1 MKTWWRVLLV
11 TLLSLLPGVLLAAA
25 AEPAAQIDALHA
37 VLIKAMKHGGSKAE
51 RTALIEANV
60 VDSFDFETIAKVSVG
75 RDWQKI
81 GADGQKRLTE
91 LLRQLS
97 LATYADR
104 FDSFEGQAFVQDGVV
119 TGKSGTVIK
128 THILRSNG
136 EKVSLHY
143 YFRNGR
149 IFNVVADGVSDL
161 ALRRADYGSILR
173 REGFPALLTHIERNI
188 DELR

>member
-1 MKTWWRVLLV
+1 MKKICFGLQLLALFLLLGLLV
-11 TLLSLLPGVLLAAA
+11 AAR
-25 AEPAAQIDALHA
+25 AEPGAQVDALHA
-37 VLIKAMKHGGSKAE
+37 VLIKAMKHGGTAAE
-51 RTALIEANV
+51 RTALVEATV
-60 VDSFDFETIAKVSVG
+60 GGSFDFETIARVSVG

-119 TGKSGTVIK
+119 TGKSGTVVK

>member
-1 MKTWWRVLLV
+1 MNLRTVLW
-11 TLLSLLPGVLLAAA
+11 LLLLAWAPGVRAV
-25 AEPAAQIDALHA
+25 EPAEQIDALHA
-37 VLIKAMKHGGSKAE
+37 ALLQAMKHGGTAAE
-51 RTALIEANV
+51 RVGIVEPV
-60 VDSFDFETIAKVSVG
+60 VVASFDFEAIARVSVG

-81 GADGQKRLTE
+81 GADGQKKLVD

-104 FDSFEGQAFVQDGVV
+104 FDSFEGQQFGQDGVV
-119 TGKSGTVIK
+119 AGKSGTVVK
-128 THILRSNG
+128 SHILRSNG

-173 REGFPALLTHIERNI
+173 REGFPALLAHIEQNI
-188 DELR
+188 EELR

>member
-1 MKTWWRVLLV
+1 MNLR
-11 TLLSLLPGVLLAAA
+11 TLLLLALFSLAPWVWA
-25 AEPAAQIDALHA
+25 AEPAAQIDALHE
-37 VLIKAMKHGGSKAE
+37 VLIKAMKHGGTASE
-51 RTALIEANV
+51 RVGIVEKVV
-60 VDSFDFETIAKVSVG
+60 VDNFDFESIAKVSVG
-75 RDWQKI
+75 REWQKI
-81 GADGQKRLTE
+81 GADGQKKIVD

-104 FDSFEGQAFVQDGVV
+104 FDSFENQKFVSEGEVK
-119 TGKSGTVIK
+119 GKSGTVVK
-128 THILRSNG
+128 SHILRSNG

-173 REGFPALLTHIERNI
+173 REGFPALLAHIERNI
-188 DELR
+188 EELR